1 MKRLALSCAL
11 MLLAG
16 TAFAK
21 PGVATSTVNLRA
33 EANTTSEVLAKI
45 PAGGRVDVGD
55 CNDGWCA
62 VTFQGKSGFSIQT
75 SLDAS
80 GKPRRVVR
88 RPLPPGADPD
98 DDFAPVAPGY
108 GPRPP
113 GYVVAPGP
121 GIVYAPGPYYYGYG
135 PGPYWGGYG
144 YRGWGGY
151 GYRRW

>member
-1 MKRLALSCAL
+1 MKRLALSSAL

-45 PAGGRVDVGD
+45 PGGGRVDVGE
-55 CNDGWCA
+55 CKDGWCA
-62 VTFQGKSGFSIQT
+62 VTFQGKNGFSIET

-88 RPLPPGADPD
+88 RALPPGADPD
-98 DDFAPVAPGY
+98 DDFEPVGAY

-135 PGPYWGGYG
+135 PY
-144 YRGWGGY
+144 WGGY
-151 GYRRW
+151 GYRRWGGYGYRRW